1 MPPNPQNTFSPFGGL
16 TDATGRLL
24 VTEESNKYAYRAVCV
39 TQTLYSTAAAVLFEM
54 TGSATM
60 TIRIKKI
67 LMWAQAATKFFAEL
81 TLGRATAISAS
92 GGQAAMTAGKMDK
105 NFPSATAT
113 VQNYTAAAVAGAG
126 FTAFDGRIVGCAAP
140 SASMIAQPAEWDW
153 CLNNDSPLILRGTG
167 DVIEIMNNT
176 LTLGTGT
183 YGCMVEW
190 EEDNS

>member
-16 TDATGRLL
+16 TDATGRLMC
-24 VTEESNKYAYRAVCV
+24 TEESNKYSYRAVCV
-39 TQTLYSTAAAVLFEM
+39 AQTFYSTAAAVLVEM

-67 LMWAQAATKFFAEL
+67 LMWAQCATKFFAEL
-81 TLGRATAISAS
+81 TLGRATAVS
-92 GGQAAMTAGKMDK
+92 GGTPNAMTAGKHDK
-105 NFPSATAT
+105 TFPAATAT
-113 VQNYTAAAVAGAG
+113 IQNYTAAAVAGTG
-126 FTAFDGRIVGCAAP
+126 FTAFDGRILGISAP
-140 SASMIAQPAEWDW
+140 SASMICQPCEWDW
-153 CLNNDSPLILRGTG
+153 CLNNDGPMVLRGTG
-167 DVIEIMNNT
+167 DVLKIYNNT